1 MSIKDVAKVA
11 NVSIGTVSHY
21 LNGSRVVSSDKAQK
35 IAKAI
40 AKLGYRVKTRR
51 PGPKTSRRVG
61 VKTGAVMLLALTEF
75 PPDRLHKMPV
85 LPELF
90 GGIQDFLFNH
100 GMTFIFE
107 QCSPL
112 KPVPEM
118 LDRRF
123 CDGVIVMSIGPEFK
137 IDPKVLGKLNEIPFV
152 HCLRRQAHINLKAD
166 LISYDNDIIG
176 GMAAKYLLGRGHRRV
191 VYFNSINEHTPYL
204 IRGEAFAEACH
215 DYGMKVD
222 VLETNSGKDDT
233 SLADYGFLAEAFMRL
248 KGEPAGAFFCA
259 DNCMAGVGIALGKLG
274 FNISQLDMIGCNNE
288 EQFLD
293 LFVKRPASIDIRIAD
308 IGRASAERL
317 LSRIN
322 GLNNFKSDEVVLEPK
337 IVEGEGEGRK

>member
-1 MSIKDVAKVA
+1 MSIKDVARVA
-11 NVSIGTVSHY
+11 NVSVGTVSHY
-21 LNGSRVVSSDKAQK
+21 LNGSKGVSSDKAQK
-35 IAKAI
+35 IAKAV

-75 PPDRLHKMPV
+75 TPDRLHKMPV

-100 GMTFIFE
+100 GMTFILE
-107 QCSPL
+107 QCSPS

-137 IDPKVLGKLNEIPFV
+137 IDPKVLEKLNGIPFV
-152 HCLRRQAHINLKAD
+152 QCLRRSAYINLNAD
-166 LISYDNDIIG
+166 LISYDNDMIG
-176 GMAAKYLLGRGHRRV
+176 GMAAKYLLGCGHKRV

-204 IRGEAFAEACH
+204 VRGETFVKACH

-222 VLETNSGKDDT
+222 VLETNFVKDDM
-233 SLADYGFLAEAFMRL
+233 SVADYGSLAESFMRL
-248 KGEPAGAFFCA
+248 KGNPAGAFFCA

-274 FNISQLDMIGCNNE
+274 YDISRLDMIGCNCE

-322 GLNNFKSDEVVLEPK
+322 GMTAGKAGEVVLEPK
-337 IVEGEGEGRK
+337 IVEGKGRK